1 MRCGKEHIMSKFDSF
16 ISKVGKVADKAAK
29 ETVKL
34 TDITATKVK
43 IKAEQAR
50 LCDRYEQLGK
60 AAETY
65 LRTKDELPDQIAESL
80 DEVYRVMAKIAALN
94 AELDEKKAKYENSAK
109 ANEGEE
115 TPEEEAKENGENAEA
130 SDK

>member
-1 MRCGKEHIMSKFDSF
+1 MSKFDSF

-65 LRTKDELPDQIAESL
+65 LRTKDELPEQIAESL
-80 DEVYRVMAKIAALN
+80 DEVYRVMAKIAALK
-94 AELDEKKAKYENSAK
+94 AELDEKKAKYENSEK
-109 ANEGEE
+109 ENEGEE
-115 TPEEEAKENGENAEA
+115 TTEEEAKENSENAEA
-130 SDK
+130 TDK

>member
-1 MRCGKEHIMSKFDSF
+1 MSKFDSF

-65 LRTKDELPDQIAESL
+65 LRTKDELPEQIAESL

-94 AELDEKKAKYENSAK
+94 AELDEKKAKYENSEK
-109 ANEGEE
+109 ENEGEE
-115 TPEEEAKENGENAEA
+115 TTEEEAKENSENAEA
-130 SDK
+130 TDK

>member
-1 MRCGKEHIMSKFDSF
+1 MSKFDSF
-16 ISKVGKVADKAAK
+16 ISKLGKVADKAAK

-34 TDITATKVK
+34 TDSTATKVK

-65 LRTKDELPDQIAESL
+65 LRTKDELPEQIAESL

-94 AELDEKKAKYENSAK
+94 AELDEKKAKYENSEK
-109 ANEGEE
+109 ENEGEE
-115 TPEEEAKENGENAEA
+115 TTEEEAKENSENAEA
-130 SDK
+130 TDK

>member
-1 MRCGKEHIMSKFDSF
+1 MSKFDSF
-16 ISKVGKVADKAAK
+16 ISKLGKVADKAAK

-65 LRTKDELPDQIAESL
+65 LRTKDELPEQIAESL

-94 AELDEKKAKYENSAK
+94 AELDEKKAKYENSEK
-109 ANEGEE
+109 ENEGEE
-115 TPEEEAKENGENAEA
+115 TTEEEAKENSENAEA
-130 SDK
+130 TDK

>member
-1 MRCGKEHIMSKFDSF
+1 MSKFENF
-16 ISKVGKVADKAAK
+16 ISTVGKVADKAAK

-60 AAETY
+60 TAEEY
-65 LRTKDELPDQIAESL
+65 LREKDGLPSQITDSL
-80 DEVYRVMAKIAALN
+80 DEIYRVMAKIAELKN
-94 AELDEKKAKYENSAK
+94 ELDDKKAKYAS
-109 ANEGEE
+109 E
-115 TPEEEAKENGENAEA
+115 TKNAEEADEKDNN
-130 SDK
+130 

>member
-1 MRCGKEHIMSKFDSF
+1 MSKFDSF
-16 ISKVGKVADKAAK
+16 ISKLGKVADKAAK

-65 LRTKDELPDQIAESL
+65 LRTKDELPEQIAESL

-94 AELDEKKAKYENSAK
+94 AELDEKKAKYENTEK
-109 ANEGEE
+109 ENEGEE
-115 TPEEEAKENGENAEA
+115 TTEEEAKENSENAEA
-130 SDK
+130 TDK

>member
-1 MRCGKEHIMSKFDSF
+1 MRYGKEHIMSKFDSF
-16 ISKVGKVADKAAK
+16 ISKLGKVADKAAK

-65 LRTKDELPDQIAESL
+65 LRTKDELPEQIAESL

-94 AELDEKKAKYENSAK
+94 AELDEKKAKYENSEK
-109 ANEGEE
+109 ENEGEE
-115 TPEEEAKENGENAEA
+115 TTEEEAKENSENAEA
-130 SDK
+130 TDK

>member
-1 MRCGKEHIMSKFDSF
+1 MSKFDSF

-29 ETVKL
+29 GTVKL

-65 LRTKDELPDQIAESL
+65 LRSKDELPYQIASSL
-80 DEVYRVMAKIAALN
+80 DEVYNVMAKIAALN
-94 AELDEKKAKYENSAK
+94 AELDEKKAKYES
-109 ANEGEE
+109 
-115 TPEEEAKENGENAEA
+115 EAKEKAAETEG
-130 SDK
+130 SEETE

>member
-1 MRCGKEHIMSKFDSF
+1 MSKFDSF
-16 ISKVGKVADKAAK
+16 ISKLGKVADKAAK

-65 LRTKDELPDQIAESL
+65 LRTKDELPEQIAESL

-94 AELDEKKAKYENSAK
+94 AELDEKKAKYENTEK
-109 ANEGEE
+109 ENEGEE
-115 TPEEEAKENGENAEA
+115 TTEEEAKENGENAEA
-130 SDK
+130 TDK